1 LGVPVTACSFF
12 FVKFF
17 SPDLDGHLQ
26 LLLIHY
32 CRSTYTFTTKKED
45 IPKWEILYQKKDIQQ
60 KANQLKL
67 TIYVSVLIM
76 GSNIYLP
83 HGPIKEV

>member
-1 LGVPVTACSFF
+1 MFQLQLIPLF

-32 CRSTYTFTTKKED
+32 CRSKYTFTTKKED

>member
-1 LGVPVTACSFF
+1 MDQLFLFLLGCSSYSLFLF

-32 CRSTYTFTTKKED
+32 CRSKYTFTTKKED

-67 TIYVSVLIM
+67 TIYVSILIM
-76 GSNIYLP
+76 GSNI
-83 HGPIKEV
+83 